1 VVPVDLAVVVLV
13 RTDQT
18 ILVLEHLVK
27 VIMAVLLETIKP
39 VVVVVRVRLA
49 AMAPSPARAV
59 RAALVSL
66 HLLLEHL

>member
-27 VIMAVLLETIKP
+27 VIMVVLLETIKP
-39 VVVVVRVRLA
+39 VVAAVRVRLA
-49 AMAPSPARAV
+49 AMAPCPARAAL
-59 RAALVSL
+59 AALVSL